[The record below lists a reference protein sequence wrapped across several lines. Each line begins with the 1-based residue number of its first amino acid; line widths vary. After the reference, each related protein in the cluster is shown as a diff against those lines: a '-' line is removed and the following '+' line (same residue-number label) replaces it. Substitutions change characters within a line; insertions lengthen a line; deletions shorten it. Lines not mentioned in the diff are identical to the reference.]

1 MSFEVAFGI
10 AMISGVVGAV
20 MFFLVKPE
28 VKRRT
33 NKKYPKHIC
42 NLIGIVGFALY
53 ISFLICLTIGK
64 HQNPT
69 FTYEE
74 VPIEKLTATHVYFD
88 DNSQSLSESYVI
100 LEKPNEEYSNVVV
113 VETERY
119 ILQWISKIELSG
131 NKYHVY
137 LSEDIYNRLQDGST
151 IYESK

>member
-10 AMISGVVGAV
+10 AIISGVVGAA

-42 NLIGIVGFALY
+42 NLIGIIGLALY
-53 ISFLICLTIGK
+53 ISFLVCLSIGK

-74 VPIEKLTATHVYFD
+74 VPIEKLTTTHVYFD
-88 DNSQSLSESYVI
+88 DNSQSLNESYVV
-100 LEKPNEEYSNVVV
+100 LEKPNEEYNNVVV
-113 VETERY
+113 VATEHY

-131 NKYHVY
+131 NKYHIY

-151 IYESK
+151 IYKAE